1 MEVKSTYKYA
11 RISPKKARD
20 VARAIQGMP
29 VSDALDALAYTPR
42 KAAELIGK
50 TLKSAVAN
58 AENNHELIADD
69 LTIKEATVGDG
80 PTFKRFKPRARGSAG
95 AIRKRTS
102 HLYIILTDEEEIP
115 EPRQRS
121 SKPKKRDQKASKK
134 AAPKAKKEVQEEAP
148 AKDVSELELGKV
160 YDTAPDKVD
169 DLKVISGVGPALEE
183 KLHGFGIY
191 TYEQIA
197 NWNDENIAAFDQL
210 LSFKGRIERD
220 DWLKQA
226 KDLMNNTD
234 AEEASE

>member
-29 VSDALDALAYTPR
+29 VSDALDALTYTPR

-121 SKPKKRDQKASKK
+121 SKPKKRLQKSAKKSEPKK
-134 AAPKAKKEVQEEAP
+134 AKEEPKEEVALDP
-148 AKDVSELELGKV
+148 ADMDLGKV
-160 YDTAPDKVD
+160 YDAAPEQVD

-197 NWNDENIAAFDQL
+197 NWSEANIEAFDQL
-210 LSFKGRIERD
+210 LSFKGRIQRD
-220 DWLKQA
+220 DWLSQA
-226 KDLMNNTD
+226 KELMNQSD
-234 AEEASE
+234 ADEASE

>member
-42 KAAELIGK
+42 KAANLIGK

-58 AENNHELIADD
+58 AENNHELIADE

-102 HLYIILTDEEEIP
+102 HLYIVLTDEEEIP
-115 EPRQRS
+115 EPRERS
-121 SKPKKRDQKASKK
+121 SKPKKRNQVAKPNKKK
-134 AAPKAKKEVQEEAP
+134 ATAKKVEKKEEAP
-148 AKDVSELELGKV
+148 KEVEEVKAEAPKEVEEVKAEEPVVDAPNAKTEDVSE
-160 YDTAPDKVD
+160 
-169 DLKVISGVGPALEE
+169 
-183 KLHGFGIY
+183 
-191 TYEQIA
+191 
-197 NWNDENIAAFDQL
+197 DE
-210 LSFKGRIERD
+210 
-220 DWLKQA
+220 A
-226 KDLMNNTD
+226 K
-234 AEEASE
+234 